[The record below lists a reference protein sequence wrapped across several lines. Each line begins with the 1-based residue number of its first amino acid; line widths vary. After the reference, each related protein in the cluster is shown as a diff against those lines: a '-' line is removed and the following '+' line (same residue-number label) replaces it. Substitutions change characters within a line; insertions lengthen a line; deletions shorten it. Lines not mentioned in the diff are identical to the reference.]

1 MSATVP
7 AVGDVIQGPWPAK
20 PEPAATE
27 QPEVPPA
34 YRPRWASERYHS
46 PEERRATIMRA
57 KPECKVCGRMFHP
70 RGFIP
75 NDLVCLDCRHDM
87 LHQGPADPPADPAL
101 F

>member
-1 MSATVP
+1 MP

>member
-1 MSATVP
+1 MP

-20 PEPAATE
+20 PEPVATE

-34 YRPRWASERYHS
+34 FRPRWASERYHS
-46 PEERRATIMRA
+46 PEERRASIMRA